1 MTDLIC
7 YNSVEDGCSSVTRTQ
22 WRTSFFFRIWDG
34 WPTWYA
40 WIDGWPSVTRTQW
53 PSSLFF
59 WFCTAP
65 INLSM
70 LKFGFLWATSMELF
84 RPQAPS
90 CQSPSMCQCVGIV
103 STKERVMAVVANLRR
118 SWIQRHL
125 PRQRIWQCP
134 LSDSKHGHLWLQNYW
149 SHTIRSANLG
159 A

>member
-1 MTDLIC
+1 
-7 YNSVEDGCSSVTRTQ
+7 
-22 WRTSFFFRIWDG
+22 
-34 WPTWYA
+34 
-40 WIDGWPSVTRTQW
+40 
-53 PSSLFF
+53 
-59 WFCTAP
+59 
-65 INLSM
+65 M